1 MATNSSQNFFYTP
14 DVTVVIGND
23 NGVQDVSSD
32 LIDFTLTRQ
41 VNAVSTFSCTLNNPN
56 KKYNYDGTNAIKTMD
71 RITVF
76 LKRIKSVQVF
86 TGFVTYAPLETIV
99 PVPITVQAQ
108 CTLRILQVT
117 YWDDTLVSFQN
128 LLLNFMDTVAQSS
141 NKTLNDGGVAQ
152 AIVNLLYKVVGW
164 NPSAIHIQS
173 IPNTFVDFMSRC
185 YSTLLSSNG
194 LNQNVFAS
202 ISKAI
207 GAAGVTSGQSVTTG
221 TNVTNNQAPATGGT
235 DFNVSQAKAFVTK
248 TILPGANDKNK
259 PGSNPLN
266 PVNINQINSTTGD
279 TKGIFYCSLPWSYLK
294 TPNMPASGV
303 SAAKQFISYN
313 HVNNSYDGRLLLVQN
328 FEADKA
334 VVLRATSVPQQIDG
348 TKNGQAVYDPTV
360 DYAQIHPGVLAFL
373 NGKTGDPTAWTG
385 TTTPSPANVRI
396 SWADQT
402 KVSVGILKD
411 FSTTLINSQSQTT
424 ADSST
429 NATVIEGGV
438 TNVITLM
445 RGQIGDA
452 YTENNDSSKGPTREN
467 PGAYGKGTGSF
478 DCSGLVQWA
487 YKTGANIQLGINT
500 WDQCGPVRITSASG
514 LNKTW
519 TGYQN
524 DKYGQWIGNTKQPQP
539 GDLLFWDFS
548 AAEGGDGAPSPQH
561 VTMMTVAFGDPD
573 PGYISSGTKGDTKR
587 SSAPGEPG
595 VGYAIGAPSS
605 GRTVNEGP
613 IYWNKIAGGKDR
625 GYGTYLG
632 ARRPISLS
640 QQAGIDPQSNPSD
653 ITTTTQS
660 LDPKIATT
668 RAINALTDAYSNLF
682 QVPAFDPRASV
693 LVGTPRAFL
702 LDNPVM
708 SDLTQIMSAGMRMYQ
723 SAPNG
728 DFVAWFPDYY
738 GVYGTD
744 PVLEISPV
752 EIINFN
758 VYHNDDQ
765 LTTHV
770 GVVGD
775 TTGIGQQVS
784 EADFFTTNGLVSVQD
799 TTTMKLLFNNLPIAG
814 SNAIDSGPMQ
824 TESTTQFL
832 NNLGTV
838 DQFLNIYGL
847 RPQVIQQSM
856 IHSQMMEYFLA
867 LQTFMLDWVNQFAS
881 TVQTTFLP
889 ELYPGM
895 RIVVNIPNQKGTTDK
910 YEFYVMSVT
919 HQGSRSGGFT
929 TQFDVTAPKKNNNI
943 MHYGLNIT

>member
-164 NPSAIHIQS
+164 NPNAIHIQS

-429 NATVIEGGV
+429 NATVIAGGV
-438 TNVITLM
+438 ANVITLM

-452 YTENNDSSKGPTREN
+452 YTQNTNPSKGATREN
-467 PGAYGKGTGSF
+467 PGGYKQKNGSF

-487 YKTGANIQLGINT
+487 YKTGANINLGGDT
-500 WDQCGPVRITSASG
+500 YSQCGPVKITSTSG
-514 LNKTW
+514 LGKTW
-519 TGYQN
+519 SPVDTKQN
-524 DKYGQWIGNTKQPQP
+524 EKYGQWISNTQPPSVGDIMFFEVP
-539 GDLLFWDFS
+539 GDGSRQPAHVITLSSNF
-548 AAEGGDGAPSPQH
+548 GAPNPAQNAPAQTN
-561 VTMMTVAFGDPD
+561 VGWA
-573 PGYISSGTKGDTKR
+573 IAANGTGIPLSETK
-587 SSAPGEPG
+587 
-595 VGYAIGAPSS
+595 
-605 GRTVNEGP
+605 
-613 IYWNKIAGGKDR
+613 IYWNNIAGGLPVDWGK
-625 GYGTYLG
+625 GYPNNRYMG
-632 ARRPISLS
+632 ARRPISLNPN
-640 QQAGIDPQSNPSD
+640 AGINTNSSPVVNTSTSVNPNDANARAATVLAGSFTNMYGMPQ
-653 ITTTTQS
+653 
-660 LDPKIATT
+660 
-668 RAINALTDAYSNLF
+668 Y
-682 QVPAFDPRASV
+682 DPRASV

-708 SDLTQIMSAGMRMYQ
+708 KDLTQILGAGLRLYQ

-738 GVYGTD
+738 GIYGTD
-744 PVLEISPV
+744 PAIEISPV
-752 EIINFN
+752 EIIDFEL
-758 VYHNDDQ
+758 YHNDDQ
-765 LTTHV
+765 LATHV
-770 GVVGD
+770 GIVGD

-784 EADFFTTNGLVSVQD
+784 DADYFTTNGIVSVQD
-799 TTTMKLLFNNLPIAG
+799 NTTMSILFGTLPGSLSSQSALDNNFYNVLTQSTQQFQNNLINVSKFLDKYGMRPYV
-814 SNAIDSGPMQ
+814 Q
-824 TESTTQFL
+824 EQQF
-832 NNLGTV
+832 V
-838 DQFLNIYGL
+838 
-847 RPQVIQQSM
+847 
-856 IHSQMMEYFLA
+856 HSQAMEYFYA
-867 LQTFMLDWVNQFAS
+867 LHTFMLQWTNQFVS

-889 ELYPGM
+889 EVYPGM
-895 RIVVNIPNQKGTTDK
+895 RVKINFINENGTTDN
-910 YEFYVMSVT
+910 YQFYCMAVT

-929 TQFDVTAPKKNNNI
+929 TQLDLTAPIKNGKI
-943 MHYGLNIT
+943 MHYGMELLS

>member
-524 DKYGQWIGNTKQPQP
+524 DKYGQWIPNTVPPQMGDIMFFEIP
-539 GDLLFWDFS
+539 GDPGN
-548 AAEGGDGAPSPQH
+548 APQH
-561 VTMMTVAFGDPD
+561 VITL
-573 PGYISSGTKGDTKR
+573 SSNF
-587 SSAPGEPG
+587 
-595 VGYAIGAPSS
+595 GAPNPYQKAPAQNNVGWAIAANAPKIPLSE
-605 GRTVNEGP
+605 TK
-613 IYWNKIAGGKDR
+613 IYWNNIAGGLPVDWGK
-625 GYGTYLG
+625 GYPNNRYMG
-632 ARRPISLS
+632 ARRPISLNPN
-640 QQAGIDPQSNPSD
+640 AGINPNSSPVVNTSTSVNPNDANARAATVLAGSFTNMYGMPQ
-653 ITTTTQS
+653 
-660 LDPKIATT
+660 
-668 RAINALTDAYSNLF
+668 Y
-682 QVPAFDPRASV
+682 DPRASV

-708 SDLTQIMSAGMRMYQ
+708 KDLTQILGAGLRLYQ

-738 GVYGTD
+738 GIYGTD
-744 PVLEISPV
+744 PAIEISPV
-752 EIINFN
+752 EIIDFEL
-758 VYHNDDQ
+758 YHNDDQ
-765 LTTHV
+765 LATHV
-770 GVVGD
+770 GIVGD

-784 EADFFTTNGLVSVQD
+784 DADYFTTNGIVSVQD
-799 TTTMKLLFNNLPIAG
+799 NTTMSILFGTLPGSLSSQSALDNNFYNVLTQSTQQFQNNLINVSKFLDKYGMRPYV
-814 SNAIDSGPMQ
+814 Q
-824 TESTTQFL
+824 EQQF
-832 NNLGTV
+832 V
-838 DQFLNIYGL
+838 
-847 RPQVIQQSM
+847 
-856 IHSQMMEYFLA
+856 HSQAMEYFYA
-867 LQTFMLDWVNQFAS
+867 LHTFMLQWTNQFVS

-889 ELYPGM
+889 EVYPGM
-895 RIVVNIPNQKGTTDK
+895 RVKINFINENGTTDN
-910 YEFYVMSVT
+910 YQFYCMAVT

-929 TQFDVTAPKKNNNI
+929 TQLDLTAPIKNGKI
-943 MHYGLNIT
+943 MHYGMELLS